1 MGITG
6 TYIRPSENIVDLIN
20 NKIDTAYYILD
31 DILFNNIIEKNVEH
45 TKVSQEITEVKLVVN
60 IYNNYNDRVNRINK
74 LEQVILVENVLK
86 NTNFGNLWEIY
97 YVKSKILLKKYLED
111 ILIITLQ
118 NENIIIN
125 IDDELP
131 DEYKNVV
138 ILTDA

>member
-1 MGITG
+1 M
-6 TYIRPSENIVDLIN
+6 
-20 NKIDTAYYILD
+20 
-31 DILFNNIIEKNVEH
+31 
-45 TKVSQEITEVKLVVN
+45 
-60 IYNNYNDRVNRINK
+60 
-74 LEQVILVENVLK
+74 EQVILVENVLK